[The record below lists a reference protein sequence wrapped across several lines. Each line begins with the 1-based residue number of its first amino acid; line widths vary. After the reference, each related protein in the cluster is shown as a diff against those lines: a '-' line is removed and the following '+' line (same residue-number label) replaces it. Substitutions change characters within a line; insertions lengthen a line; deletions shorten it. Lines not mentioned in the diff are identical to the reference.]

1 MARVQ
6 SKIEQDIYVLI
17 DEYDQFANEMLGEKN
32 SKFKKAVSQT
42 GFVRRFYQALKEA
55 TADGVVDRIFATGVS
70 PITLDS
76 MTSGFNIAAKLTR
89 EPQLNEMMG
98 FTADE
103 LRPLLK
109 SLDISESEK
118 NSLMAKLQEY
128 YNGYLFHQDAE
139 SRVFN
144 SDMVLYFFKYYLR
157 QQKEPEDL
165 IDSNISSEYRK
176 LEQLFSLNKEEK
188 INQILESILNDELQ
202 DVFFTR

>member
-1 MARVQ
+1 
-6 SKIEQDIYVLI
+6 
-17 DEYDQFANEMLGEKN
+17 MLGEDN

-89 EPQLNEMMG
+89 EPELNEMMG
-98 FTADE
+98 FTAEE
-103 LRPLLK
+103 LKPLLK
-109 SLDISESEK
+109 SLDISDSE
-118 NSLMAKLQEY
+118 NDNLMSKLQGY

-139 SRVFN
+139 SKVFN

-157 QQKEPEDL
+157 QNKEPEDL
-165 IDSNISSEYRK
+165 IDSNISSDYLDILPARSLKFTNEDSLKK
-176 LEQLFSLNKEEK
+176 LARLSA
-188 INQILESILNDELQ
+188 D
-202 DVFFTR
+202 